1 MYDFSDPTNTLLA
14 NAMNDTNKLISV
26 DHDSV
31 TTDFTEQDSAPVTP
45 QTANSAYTRAEQ
57 TQTFDDPPSAPLP
70 LLYSLESPLT
80 PAIQKDAHTATFSE
94 TATPNMTA
102 PVNLSPTSVGV
113 VNGVR
118 PQGYGEQP
126 QGMQAYPYAM
136 PQGKEMYMG
145 GAPTAAYRRQS
156 RFDPMAN
163 EGEEDE
169 GYGDLGQR
177 HPLRR
182 VQEEEKED
190 GVSLPSIR
198 NLFSVAGKSFQ
209 NLASCGKANV

>member
-14 NAMNDTNKLISV
+14 NAMNDTNHHISV

-31 TTDFTEQDSAPVTP
+31 TTNFTEQDSAPVTP
-45 QTANSAYTRAEQ
+45 QIANSAYTRVEQ
-57 TQTFDDPPSAPLP
+57 TTQTFDDLPSAPLP

-80 PAIQKDAHTATFSE
+80 PAIQMDAHTATFSE
-94 TATPNMTA
+94 PATANMTA

-113 VNGVR
+113 VTGVR
-118 PQGYGEQP
+118 PPGYGEQP

-145 GAPTAAYRRQS
+145 GAPTTAYRRQS

-163 EGEEDE
+163 EGDEDE

-198 NLFSVAGKSFQ
+198 NLFSVAGKSFYT
-209 NLASCGKANV
+209 ASCVVLKG